1 MTAQTLTA
9 LYDTRSAAET
19 ARDDLVALGIP
30 SNDIAIHGAEGGS
43 TATADTTEDK
53 GFWGSLMDMLFPEE
67 DRQTYTEGIRRGG
80 YLLSVRVSED
90 MQGRAVEV
98 LERSNPVDIDE
109 RAESWRQSGWTG
121 YEAGGTTTG
130 VAAAAAG
137 QAGSVVGTTAG
148 ATSTAGTEGYA
159 AQSSTSGAESLRTGA
174 TEGEGSIPV
183 IEEEVRVGKR
193 EAGGGRVRV
202 RSYVT
207 ERPVEEQVNLR
218 EERVNVERRPVDR
231 PLEPGE
237 AAFQE
242 KEIEAVERAEEAVVE
257 KQARVKEEVALS
269 KDVDT
274 RTETVRDTVRKTEV
288 EVENEDDRTGRGS
301 TGTEEITT
309 SRERSDR

>member
-9 LYDTRSAAET
+9 LYDTRSTAET

-30 SNDIAIHGAEGGS
+30 SDDITIHGAEGGS

-53 GFWGSLMDMLFPEE
+53 GFWGSIMDALFPEE
-67 DRQTYTEGIRRGG
+67 DRHTYTEGIRRGG

-98 LERSNPVDIDE
+98 LERSDPVDIDE

-121 YEAGGTTTG
+121 YEAGSTTTG
-130 VAAAAAG
+130 AAAADTG
-137 QAGSVVGTTAG
+137 QAGSVVGAAGG

-159 AQSSTSGAESLRTGA
+159 AREQSSTSGAESLRTGA

-218 EERVNVERRPVDR
+218 QEQVNVERRPVDR
-231 PLEPGE
+231 PVEPGE
-237 AAFQE
+237 AVFQE
-242 KEIEAVERAEEAVVE
+242 KEIEAVERTEEAVAS
-257 KQARVKEEVALS
+257 KQARVVEEVALS

-288 EVENEDDRTGRGS
+288 EVEDDRTGRGS

-309 SRERSDR
+309 SRDRSDR

>member
-9 LYDTRSAAET
+9 LYDTRGAAET

-43 TATADTTEDK
+43 TATADTTENK
-53 GFWGSLMDMLFPEE
+53 GLWGSLMDMLFPEE
-67 DRQTYTEGIRRGG
+67 DRHTYTEGIRRGG

-90 MQGRAVEV
+90 MQGQTVEV
-98 LERSNPVDIDE
+98 LERSDPVDINE

-121 YEAGGTTTG
+121 YEASSTTTG
-130 VAAAAAG
+130 TAAG
-137 QAGSVVGTTAG
+137 TAAG
-148 ATSTAGTEGYA
+148 ATSTAEGYA
-159 AQSSTSGAESLRTGA
+159 AREQSSTSGAESLRTGA

-231 PLEPGE
+231 PVEPGE
-237 AAFQE
+237 AVFQE
-242 KEIEAVERAEEAVVE
+242 KEIEAVERAEEAVVS
-257 KQARVKEEVALS
+257 KQARVVEEVALS

-274 RTETVRDTVRKTEV
+274 QTETVRDTVRKTEV
-288 EVENEDDRTGRGS
+288 EVEDDRTGRGS

-309 SRERSDR
+309 SRDRSDR